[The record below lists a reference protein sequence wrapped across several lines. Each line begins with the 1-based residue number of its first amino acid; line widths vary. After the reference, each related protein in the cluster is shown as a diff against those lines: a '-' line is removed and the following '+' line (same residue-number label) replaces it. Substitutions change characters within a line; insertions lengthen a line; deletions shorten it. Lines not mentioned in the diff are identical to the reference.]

1 MNELRGQLEAGLKSA
16 LRARDGVAAGALR
29 STLGA
34 IDNASAV
41 EGPDRYRPRL
51 GVGAGEAA
59 RRELS
64 IEEMRGIVRAE
75 VADRA
80 SAAAEY
86 ELLGR
91 PAEADRL
98 RAEAA
103 VLEPFM
109 RH

>member
-1 MNELRGQLEAGLKSA
+1 MNELRDQLEAALKLA
-16 LRARDGVAAGALR
+16 LRSRELIAAGALR
-29 STLGA
+29 STLAA

-64 IEEMRGIVRAE
+64 IDEMRGIVHSE
-75 VADRA
+75 IADRA
-80 SAAAEY
+80 SAADQY
-86 ELLGR
+86 DHLGR
-91 PAEADRL
+91 PAEAAKL

-103 VLEPFM
+103 VLEQFL
-109 RH
+109 RQ

>member
-1 MNELRGQLEAGLKSA
+1 
-16 LRARDGVAAGALR
+16 LRARDGVAAAALR

-64 IEEMRGIVRAE
+64 IDEMRGIVRAE
-75 VADRA
+75 VADRT
-80 SAAAEY
+80 SAAEEY
-86 ELLGR
+86 DRLGR
-91 PAEADRL
+91 PAEAQRL

-103 VLEPFM
+103 ALQPFTLP
-109 RH
+109 

>member
-1 MNELRGQLEAGLKSA
+1 MT
-16 LRARDGVAAGALR
+16 ARDGVGAGALR

-64 IEEMRGIVRAE
+64 IDEMRGIVRAE
-75 VADRA
+75 VADRTF
-80 SAAAEY
+80 AAQEY
-86 ELLGR
+86 DRLGR
-91 PAEADRL
+91 PAEAQRL
-98 RAEAA
+98 RAEADA
-103 VLEPFM
+103 LKPFS
-109 RH
+109 RP